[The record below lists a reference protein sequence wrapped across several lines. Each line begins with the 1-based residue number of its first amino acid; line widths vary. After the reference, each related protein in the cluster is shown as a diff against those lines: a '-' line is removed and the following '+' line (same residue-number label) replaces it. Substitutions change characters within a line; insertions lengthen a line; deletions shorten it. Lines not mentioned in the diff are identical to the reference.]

1 MERTIACFGKQ
12 VRSAFQKQSE
22 CFTFLIAGVNPLCIE
37 TAYVNNVENPIF
49 SMISIEYLNLFDL
62 SNVKD
67 MIGHI
72 GKYMGLNFDEE
83 IYTKLTEDYGGH
95 PF

>member
-1 MERTIACFGKQ
+1 M
-12 VRSAFQKQSE
+12 
-22 CFTFLIAGVNPLCIE
+22 
-37 TAYVNNVENPIF
+37 
-49 SMISIEYLNLFDL
+49 NLFDL

-67 MIGHI
+67 KIGHI

-95 PF
+95 PFLIRHICSLINKDISLDRPCQVSKYEYATKKKEYDAIVKI